1 MPSLSKHGSQAACP
15 ANDAPRGTC
24 FDRLGTNGRSG
35 ARHADDA
42 GRCAPTR
49 RALRAAA
56 TLALAAPL
64 LLAAAPPH
72 TPRVVSINPCL
83 DAILM
88 QVADPAQIVAISHYS
103 QDPRATSIPL
113 AQAKRFAVTAGTAEE
128 VVALRPDI
136 VVAGGHV
143 APATVAALA
152 RLRVHLVQYPVPVTV
167 EESAQQVREVAAA
180 IGHADRGR
188 ALADRILAAARPAA
202 GAPVPALIWGASGLV
217 PGGGTLPDDL
227 LRRAGFANA
236 SVAYGLKRW
245 DVLPLEY
252 LVARPPRVLLSVA
265 AAEGGGER
273 GERHPALRRLAG
285 RVAVAP
291 FAARL
296 MNCGGPS
303 IIAAMAR
310 LRSVRARVAR

>member
-1 MPSLSKHGSQAACP
+1 M
-15 ANDAPRGTC
+15 
-24 FDRLGTNGRSG
+24 
-35 ARHADDA
+35 
-42 GRCAPTR
+42 
-49 RALRAAA
+49 
-56 TLALAAPL
+56 LALAVAPPG
-64 LLAAAPPH
+64 AGAAPARA
-72 TPRVVSINPCL
+72 PRIVSINPCL

-88 QVADPAQIVAISHYS
+88 QVADPAQIVAISNYS

-113 AQAKRFAVTAGTAEE
+113 ALARRFRVTSGTAEE
-128 VVALRPDI
+128 VVALRPDL

-152 RLRVHLVQYPVPVTV
+152 RLRVHLVQYPVPATV
-167 EESAQQVREVAAA
+167 EESAQQVRDVAAA

-188 ALADRILAAARPAA
+188 ALAAHILAAARPAT
-202 GAPVPALIWGASGLV
+202 GVHVPALIWGAGGLV

-227 LRRAGFANA
+227 LRRAGFGNA
-236 SVAYGLKRW
+236 STAYGLKRW
-245 DVLPLEY
+245 DILPLEY

-265 AAEGGGER
+265 AAERGGER
-273 GERHPALRRLAG
+273 GERHPVLARLAT
-285 RVAVAP
+285 RITIAP

-310 LRSVRARVAR
+310 LRAVRAEVAR